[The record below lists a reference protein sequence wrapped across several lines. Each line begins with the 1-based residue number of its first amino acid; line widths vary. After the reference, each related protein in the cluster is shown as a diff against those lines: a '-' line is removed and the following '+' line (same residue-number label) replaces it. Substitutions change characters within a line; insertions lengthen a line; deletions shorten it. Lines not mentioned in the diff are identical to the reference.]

1 MILITSGSYVTP
13 QLRAEFGKIPPAFLP
28 LANKR
33 LYQHQVALIRH
44 KTTETNEKIVL
55 TIPDSY
61 KIKNWDLKNLSELNV
76 DIVKVSENLALKDS
90 LLYALNMLLPI
101 NENVSILHGDTLFT
115 EIELSPNEDKVE
127 ISQAESYYDWTYIAP
142 NNEPILN
149 AINYSNVEVNEDS
162 IVSGYFNFTSPYTL
176 IQALIRSDSFSS
188 ALKFYSQ
195 EKPFTLNLNN
205 TWLDFGLTST
215 YFHSR
220 KNFTTE
226 RAFNSLKIE
235 NGYVEKSSD
244 NKDKLSAEI
253 NWFKKFPQEG
263 KLFLPRFS
271 SDNKNT
277 YKTEYLYLSGLNEL
291 FVFGSLPAHIW
302 KQIFSS
308 IYHFLKSL
316 HQHEID
322 EEVNFIYREKTLER
336 LTEFSQRSN
345 LDLNRSWQLNGEQ
358 FPSLNSIVKSL
369 DLYINN
375 EFNCCFIHGD
385 MHFANIMY
393 DFRSEFIK
401 TFDPRG
407 MDFDNKITPAGHDL
421 YDFAKLQ
428 HSVIG
433 LYDFII
439 AGLYELDYS
448 RPYELDFELDLP
460 ENIFKIQD
468 IFNEVFKLNKHKEVF
483 AITIHLFLSMLPL
496 HNDDEKRQFA
506 LLANA
511 FRLYKIFREG
521 I

>member
-1 MILITSGSYVTP
+1 MIIITSGEYITP
-13 QLRAEFGKIPPAFLP
+13 QLRAEFGKIPPSFLP

-33 LYQHQVALIRH
+33 LYEHQAAMMLTR
-44 KTTETNEKIVL
+44 TEKKERIVL
-55 TIPDSY
+55 TVPHSY
-61 KIKNWDLKNLSELNV
+61 ELSVFDIKKLHKLKI
-76 DIVKVSENLALKDS
+76 DIVKVSDSFSLKES
-90 LLYALNMLLPI
+90 LLYTLNMLLPI
-101 NENVSILHGDTLFT
+101 EENISILHGDTLFT
-115 EIELSPNEDKVE
+115 ELDLNPDEDRLEVAY
-127 ISQAESYYDWTYIAP
+127 SDSYYDWTYITQ
-142 NNEPILN
+142 NDKCVFNSTNCSEFQSNEK
-149 AINYSNVEVNEDS
+149 Y
-162 IVSGYFNFTSPYTL
+162 IVSGYFNFTSAYAL
-176 IQALIRSDSFSS
+176 IRALIRSNDFVN
-188 ALKFYSQ
+188 AVQIYSQ
-195 EKPFTLNLNN
+195 KNPFKLNLNR

-226 RAFNSLKIE
+226 RAFNTLKIE
-235 NGYVEKSSD
+235 NGYVEKSSE
-244 NKDKLSAEI
+244 KEGKLCAEI
-253 NWFKKFPQEG
+253 KWFEKFPQDV

-271 SDNKNT
+271 SESTNA

-291 FVFGSLPAHIW
+291 FVFGALPAHIW

-308 IYHFLKSL
+308 IQHFLERL
-316 HQHEID
+316 HQHKAN

-336 LTEFSQRSN
+336 LTEFAHELN
-345 LDLNRSWQLNGEQ
+345 LDLDRSWHLNGEQ

-369 DLYINN
+369 DLYMND
-375 EFNCCFIHGD
+375 EFKCCFIHGD

-407 MDFDNKITPAGHDL
+407 MDFDGKITPAGHDL

-448 RPYELDFELDLP
+448 KPYELEFELDLP
-460 ENIFKIQD
+460 ENISKIQNV
-468 IFNEVFKLNKHKEVF
+468 FNEVFKLNRHKEVF

-496 HNDDEKRQFA
+496 HSDDERRQFA

-511 FRLYKIFREG
+511 FRLYKVFREG
-521 I
+521 V

>member
-1 MILITSGSYVTP
+1 MIIITSGEYITP
-13 QLRAEFGKIPPAFLP
+13 QLRAEFGKIPPSFLP

-33 LYQHQVALIRH
+33 LYEHQATLISSR
-44 KTTETNEKIVL
+44 TESHEKVIL
-55 TIPDSY
+55 TVPQSYEIRSSDIKKLNRLKINIIQIPDKLS
-61 KIKNWDLKNLSELNV
+61 LKE
-76 DIVKVSENLALKDS
+76 S
-90 LLYALNMLLPI
+90 LLYTLNMLLPI
-101 NENVSILHGDTLFT
+101 EENISILHGDTLFT
-115 EIELSPNEDKVE
+115 ELDLNPNQDRLEVAYSD
-127 ISQAESYYDWTYIAP
+127 SFYDWTYIARGGTAIF
-142 NNEPILN
+142 NNTNFSEFQSIEK
-149 AINYSNVEVNEDS
+149 Y
-162 IVSGYFNFTSPYTL
+162 IVSGYFNFTSAY
-176 IQALIRSDSFSS
+176 ALIR
-188 ALKFYSQ
+188 ALVRSNNFINALQIYS
-195 EKPFTLNLNN
+195 EKNPFRFNLNN

-226 RAFNSLKIE
+226 RAFNTLKIE

-244 NKDKLSAEI
+244 KEGKLYAEI
-253 NWFKKFPQEG
+253 NWFEKFPQDV

-271 SDNKNT
+271 SESSNA

-291 FVFGSLPAHIW
+291 FVFGALPANIW

-308 IYHFLKSL
+308 TSNFLQRL
-316 HQHEID
+316 HQNKAD
-322 EEVNFIYREKTLER
+322 EKVNFIYREKTLER
-336 LTEFSQRSN
+336 LTEFTRE
-345 LDLNRSWQLNGEQ
+345 LDLDLDKSWYLNGER
-358 FPSLNSIVKSL
+358 FPSLNSIIESL
-369 DLYINN
+369 DLYMND
-375 EFNCCFIHGD
+375 EFECCFIHGD

-407 MDFDNKITPAGHDL
+407 MDFDGKITPVGHNL

-439 AGLYELDYS
+439 ADLYELDYS
-448 RPYELDFELDLP
+448 KPYELVFKLDLP
-460 ENIFKIQD
+460 ENIVGIQN
-468 IFNEVFKLNKHKEVF
+468 IFNEVFALNKNKEVF

-496 HNDDEKRQFA
+496 HNDNKKRQFA

-521 I
+521 L